1 MGLLSGITSSFNLPK
16 LNLGSA
22 ISKLSSS
29 KLAEGIKSLAKV
41 AGDTFLKPAT
51 DGKGIF
57 QSDVNFNIGGFD
69 IKLKN
74 PVEVLAQKLLG
85 KLGDKARELGFNTD
99 AIAKML
105 AGNTTREVAEVGGGT
120 VEMPA
125 LEDRV
130 SEYAPPPPAEA
141 GGSTTV
147 SSGGVDLSSEA
158 ISKFGGKLS
167 SLDAEINAAI
177 NKGGELND
185 TEQLQL
191 QQKMQKRS
199 QLFELLSK
207 IISMEHD
214 TKKTIINNMRA

>member
-1 MGLLSGITSSFNLPK
+1 MGLLSGISSFNLPK

-130 SEYAPPPPAEA
+130 GEYAPPPPAEA
-141 GGSTTV
+141 GGSTSVT
-147 SSGGVDLSSEA
+147 SGGSDMADDALN
-158 ISKFGGKLS
+158 KFGGSLS
-167 SLDAEINAAI
+167 NLDSEINAAI
-177 NKGGELND
+177 NKGGELNQ
-185 TEQLQL
+185 TEMLKL
-191 QQKMQKRS
+191 QQKMQKRNELFQMLS
-199 QLFELLSK
+199 Q
-207 IISMEHD
+207 IMQIQHD
-214 TKKTIINNMRA
+214 TKKGIIQNMRA